1 MLKHH
6 NTKKIACMQAIFW
19 RCGLIRDIYK
29 VRLIIQIT
37 PNLITIKLRR
47 MNKNTTNIKSV
58 GLLNSIFM
66 ALLNC
71 FIINNN

>member
-1 MLKHH
+1 
-6 NTKKIACMQAIFW
+6 MQAIFW

-29 VRLIIQIT
+29 VRLIFQII

-66 ALLNC
+66 ALLIC
-71 FIINNN
+71 FIFK

>member
-1 MLKHH
+1 
-6 NTKKIACMQAIFW
+6 MQAIFW

-29 VRLIIQIT
+29 VRLIFQII

-66 ALLNC
+66 ALLSC

>member
-1 MLKHH
+1 
-6 NTKKIACMQAIFW
+6 MQAIFW

-29 VRLIIQIT
+29 VRLIFQIT

-66 ALLNC
+66 ALLIC
-71 FIINNN
+71 FIIK